1 MIIVAILPFFID
13 KQKIA
18 TLIED
23 RLKNDFEVNLT
34 FDKNISLNFFPK
46 PTLKIYSIKFLEDKS
61 NMEIVADKIN
71 LVATWKSLFNLKP
84 EIESLEVFSPILN
97 FDKKSKF
104 TRSDNFI
111 LVKNKDENLIKNL
124 KSKLENFNIIK
135 INQGVINFPEVS
147 FKNVNLIF
155 KSRND
160 LKVKGDFEFPK
171 LASKLIFDLVEKD
184 NFFDFII
191 QQKIND
197 KNIIQY
203 RGDLRFAGKYFLI
216 NGQGRSNFVNAN
228 EISNLFG
235 NLSSFFISG
244 IKLANIP
251 VLANEINLDFKIDKL
266 KINEAFLDSTQ
277 FDLKLSNNVLKI
289 NSFNAYYNDANI
301 NGDLTFF

>member
-61 NMEIVADKIN
+61 NTEITADKIN
-71 LVATWKSLFNLKP
+71 LVATWKSLINLKP

-97 FDKKSKF
+97 FNKNSKF
-104 TRSDNFI
+104 TRSNNFI

-147 FKNVNLIF
+147 FKNVNLY
-155 KSRND
+155 
-160 LKVKGDFEFPK
+160 LKVGM
-171 LASKLIFDLVEKD
+171 I
-184 NFFDFII
+184 
-191 QQKIND
+191 
-197 KNIIQY
+197 
-203 RGDLRFAGKYFLI
+203 
-216 NGQGRSNFVNAN
+216 
-228 EISNLFG
+228 
-235 NLSSFFISG
+235 
-244 IKLANIP
+244 
-251 VLANEINLDFKIDKL
+251 
-266 KINEAFLDSTQ
+266 
-277 FDLKLSNNVLKI
+277 
-289 NSFNAYYNDANI
+289 
-301 NGDLTFF
+301 